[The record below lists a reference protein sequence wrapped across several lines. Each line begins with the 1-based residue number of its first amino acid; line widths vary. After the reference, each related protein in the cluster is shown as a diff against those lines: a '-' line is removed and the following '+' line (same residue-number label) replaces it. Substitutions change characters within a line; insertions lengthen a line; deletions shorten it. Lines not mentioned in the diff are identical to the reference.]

1 MKRIELSGCVIIE
14 NEKLLLIFKKEHRHY
29 ELPGGKV
36 KQGETLEEAALRE
49 TKEEIGCDV
58 ELIKYLGHIDFSI
71 KGKNCR
77 SHNYLAK
84 IKEGQ
89 TPQVMEPESFGDL
102 LWLPIEKYKEY
113 TIAPNV
119 KEICEDYL
127 SGKF

>member
-1 MKRIELSGCVIIE
+1 MNIIELSGCVIIA
-14 NEKLLLIFKKEHRHY
+14 NGKLLVLWKNEHGHY

-36 KQGETLEEAALRE
+36 KEGETLEEAAIRE

-58 ELIKYLGHIDFSI
+58 ELLKYAGYIDFSI

-89 TPQVMEPESFGDL
+89 TPRIMEPKSFKDL
-102 LWLPIEKYKEY
+102 IWLPIENYEEY
-113 TIAPNV
+113 TVAPNV
-119 KEICEDYL
+119 KKICEDYL